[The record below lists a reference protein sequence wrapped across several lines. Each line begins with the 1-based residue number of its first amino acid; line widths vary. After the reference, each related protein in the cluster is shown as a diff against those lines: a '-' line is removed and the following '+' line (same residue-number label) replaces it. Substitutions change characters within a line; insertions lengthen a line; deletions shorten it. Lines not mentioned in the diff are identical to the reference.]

1 MRCSDCRDALGPY
14 VDGEL
19 LPSEQQEVRDHIAGC
34 AECAREYEA
43 LVATIRT
50 IKEGLVRHPA
60 PDVLKARIRSSLA
73 SSRSE
78 PSPRSAPSVGLTSR
92 RWVRLA
98 AAGIAIAVVSGGLT
112 FVAARSGRVA
122 DTPERALLDSHIR
135 SLMSG
140 HLIDIASSDQHN
152 VKPWFNGRLDMS
164 PPVPKLDSVGF
175 VLTGGRLDYVDKH
188 PVAAVVYMRRGHV
201 INVYSWPAARAA
213 DEGKRESTENG
224 YHFVHWRA
232 GGIELWAVSDLNV
245 PELEEFVAAFVAATA
260 SR

>member
-1 MRCSDCRDALGPY
+1 MRCPDCRDALGSY

-19 LPSEQQEVRDHIAGC
+19 LPQEEQEVRDHIARC
-34 AECAREYEA
+34 AECSQEYEA
-43 LVATIRT
+43 LVSTIRT
-50 IKEGLVRHPA
+50 IKEGLVRHSA

-73 SSRSE
+73 ASNAE
-78 PSPRSAPSVGLTSR
+78 PRAAQSTRVKPVSR
-92 RWVRLA
+92 RWMQFA
-98 AAGIAIAVVSGGLT
+98 AAGIAIAVISSGLT
-112 FVAARSGRVA
+112 VLATRSSSTADVA
-122 DTPERALLDSHIR
+122 ERALLDSHIR

-140 HLIDIASSDQHN
+140 HLIDVASSDQHN

-164 PPVPKLDSVGF
+164 PTVPDLASAGF

-201 INVYSWPAARAA
+201 INVYSWPVARAA

-224 YHFVHWRA
+224 YHLIRWRTD
-232 GGIELWAVSDLNV
+232 GIELWAVSDLNV
-245 PELEEFVAAFVAATA
+245 PELEQFVAAFVAASA